1 MKIKDSSLLDQYRDK
16 ALEVR
21 KIQTLNLANPL
32 QKQIFRAVS
41 GCRFSC
47 LGTWNWAGG
56 GGKDRVYNIPLID
69 SFFKY

>member
-32 QKQIFRAVS
+32 QKQFFRAVLGS
-41 GCRFSC
+41 WFSC

-56 GGKDRVYNIPLID
+56 GRVRIGYIIYP
-69 SFFKY
+69 